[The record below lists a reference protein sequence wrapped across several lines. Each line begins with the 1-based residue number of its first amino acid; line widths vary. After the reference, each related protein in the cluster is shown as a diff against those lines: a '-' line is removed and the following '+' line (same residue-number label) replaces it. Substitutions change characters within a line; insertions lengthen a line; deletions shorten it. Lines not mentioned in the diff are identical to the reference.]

1 MPRLSIYKEYSFFA
15 YMDFRTL
22 VNIKPFDKKM
32 TYESKV
38 VSLGSCF
45 STEMGNR
52 LLDRKYD
59 VLLNPL
65 GIAFNPLSIAMQ
77 IDKSLHLDLLNDDDF
92 FCRDGVWRSFLLH
105 SDFSGD
111 LQNTI
116 SEANNALHDANDY
129 LKNADYL
136 LLTFGSAFVYRL
148 KENGLVVA
156 NCHKENQN
164 IFNRELVSVDEII
177 TVYKPLIN
185 LIIKNNPK
193 ICIIMTVSPIRHLR
207 DGLDENC
214 LSKATLRL
222 AINELKQ
229 IYPDHVEYFP
239 SYEIMMDDLRDY
251 RFYAED
257 MLHPS
262 SVAVDYIFER
272 FSETMMTEDQ
282 ISLMK
287 RVEKIMDGVNH
298 RMSDPKSA
306 VSKQFA
312 AKLIMN
318 MNELTRDF
326 HVDFRKEKQDLIS
339 RCGLE
344 EV

>member
-1 MPRLSIYKEYSFFA
+1 MN
-15 YMDFRTL
+15 FRTL
-22 VNIKPFDKKM
+22 LNIKPFEKKM
-32 TYESKV
+32 TYGSKI

-77 IDKSLHLDLLNDDDF
+77 IDKSINMDFFNEGDF
-92 FCRDGVWRSFLLH
+92 FCRDGIWRSFLLH

-116 SEANNALHDANDY
+116 RDANNALRDANNY
-129 LKNADYL
+129 LRNADFM
-136 LLTFGSAFVYRL
+136 LLTFGSAFVYRH
-148 KENGLVVA
+148 KEKNFVVA
-156 NCHKENQN
+156 NCHKEDANV
-164 IFNRELVSVDEII
+164 FRRELI
-177 TVYKPLIN
+177 TVDDITSVFKPLIDK
-185 LIIKNNPK
+185 IISQNPN
-193 ICIIMTVSPIRHLR
+193 ICIVFTVSPIRHLR

-222 AINELKQ
+222 AINELKKMFA
-229 IYPDHVEYFP
+229 DNLAYFP

-251 RFYAED
+251 RFYADD

-262 SVAVDYIFER
+262 SVAVDYIFEK
-272 FSETMMTEDQ
+272 FSETTMTVEQ
-282 ISLMK
+282 ISLMR
-287 RVEKIMDGVNH
+287 RVEKVMDGLNH
-298 RMSDPKSA
+298 RMTDPKSA
-306 VSKQFA
+306 SSKQFA

-318 MNELTRDF
+318 MNELTGKY
-326 HVDFRKEKQDLIS
+326 HVDFKKEKLDLIS
-339 RCGLE
+339 KCGLE

>member
-1 MPRLSIYKEYSFFA
+1 
-15 YMDFRTL
+15 MDFRTL
-22 VNIKPFDKKM
+22 VNIKPFNKKM

-38 VSLGSCF
+38 ISLGSCF

-77 IDKSLHLDLLNDDDF
+77 IDKSLNLDYFNEDDF
-92 FCRDGVWRSFLLH
+92 FCRDGIWRSFLLH

-111 LQNTI
+111 LQNTMSI
-116 SEANNALHDANDY
+116 ANNALNSANDY
-129 LKNADYL
+129 LHKANYL

-148 KENGLVVA
+148 KKNGLVVA
-156 NCHKENQN
+156 NCHKEDAN
-164 IFNRELVSVDEII
+164 IFQRELVSMDEII
-177 TVYKPLIN
+177 AVYKPLIN
-185 LIIKNNPK
+185 LIIKNNPN

-207 DGLDENC
+207 DGLDENY

-251 RFYAED
+251 RFYTDD
-257 MLHPS
+257 MLHPTPL
-262 SVAVDYIFER
+262 AVDYIFEK
-272 FSETMMTEDQ
+272 FSETTMSTDQ
-282 ISLMK
+282 ITLMK
-287 RVEKIMDGVNH
+287 RVEKIMDGFNH

-306 VSKQFA
+306 SSKQFA

-318 MNELTRDF
+318 MNELTGEY
-326 HVDFRKEKQDLIS
+326 HVDFIKEKQNLIS

>member
-1 MPRLSIYKEYSFFA
+1 
-15 YMDFRTL
+15 MDFRTL
-22 VNIKPFDKKM
+22 VNIKPFAKKM
-32 TYESKV
+32 TYDSKV

-45 STEMGNR
+45 SNEMGKR

-77 IDKSLHLDLLNDDDF
+77 IEKSLDLDLFNEDDF
-92 FCRDGVWRSFLLH
+92 FCRDGIYRSFLLH

-111 LQNTI
+111 LASTI
-116 SEANNALHDANDY
+116 SKANDALRDANEY
-129 LKNADYL
+129 LFKADFL
-136 LLTFGSAFVYRL
+136 LLTFGSAFVYKH
-148 KENGLVVA
+148 KEENYVVA
-156 NCHKENQN
+156 NCHKEDANV
-164 IFNRELVSVDEII
+164 FKRELVTVDEI
-177 TVYKPLIN
+177 TRVYKPLIDRIIN
-185 LIIKNNPK
+185 LNPN
-193 ICIIMTVSPIRHLR
+193 ICIVLTVSPIRHLR
-207 DGLDENC
+207 DGLEENS

-222 AINELKQ
+222 AINELKTL
-229 IYPDHVEYFP
+229 YPGRVEYFP

-272 FSETMMTEDQ
+272 LSITTMTDDQ
-282 ISLMK
+282 IELMR
-287 RVEKIMDGVNH
+287 RVEKIMDGVGH
-298 RMSDPKSA
+298 RMSDPQSA
-306 VSKQFA
+306 SAKQFA

-318 MNELTRDF
+318 MNELTDKYR
-326 HVDFRKEKQDLIS
+326 VDFKREKKELMI

-344 EV
+344 EL

>member
-1 MPRLSIYKEYSFFA
+1 MLPAFFA

-22 VNIKPFDKKM
+22 MNIKPFAKKM
-32 TYESKV
+32 TYDSKV

-77 IDKSLHLDLLNDDDF
+77 IERSLDLDFFKEDDF
-92 FCRDGVWRSFLLH
+92 FCRDGIWRSFLLH

-116 SEANNALHDANDY
+116 RVANNALHDANDY
-129 LKNADYL
+129 LKKTDFL
-136 LLTFGSAFVYRL
+136 LLTFGSAFVYRH
-148 KENGLVVA
+148 KEKNFIVA
-156 NCHKENQN
+156 NCHKEDADV
-164 IFNRELVSVDEII
+164 FKRELTTVDEI
-177 TVYKPLIN
+177 TSVYNRLIDRI
-185 LIIKNNPK
+185 LCINPNV
-193 ICIIMTVSPIRHLR
+193 CIVMTVSPIRHLR
-207 DGLDENC
+207 DGLEENS

-222 AINELKQ
+222 AINELVKQ
-229 IYPDHVEYFP
+229 YKERVEYFP

-262 SVAVDYIFER
+262 SVAVDYIFEK
-272 FSETMMTEDQ
+272 FSDATMSVDQ
-282 ISLMK
+282 VALMR

-306 VSKQFA
+306 GSKQFA

-318 MNELTRDF
+318 MNELTDRYR
-326 HVDFRKEKQDLIS
+326 VDFKREKMDLIN

-344 EV
+344 MV

>member
-1 MPRLSIYKEYSFFA
+1 
-15 YMDFRTL
+15 MDFRTL
-22 VNIKPFDKKM
+22 VNIKPFEKKM
-32 TYESKV
+32 TYTSKV
-38 VSLGSCF
+38 ISLGSCF

-52 LLDRKYD
+52 LLVRKYD

-77 IDKSLHLDLLNDDDF
+77 IEKCLDLDFFHEDDF
-92 FCRDGVWRSFLLH
+92 FCRDGIWRSFLLH

-116 SEANNALHDANDY
+116 EEANRGIQDANDY
-129 LKNADYL
+129 LKKADIL
-136 LLTFGSAFVYRL
+136 LLTFGSAFVYRH
-148 KENGLVVA
+148 KEMNYVVA
-156 NCHKENQN
+156 NCHKEDAN
-164 IFNRELVSVDEII
+164 IFSRELLNVDEI
-177 TVYKPLIN
+177 TSVYKSLLDRIIN
-185 LIIKNNPK
+185 INPN
-193 ICIIMTVSPIRHLR
+193 ICIVMTVSPIRHLR
-207 DGLDENC
+207 DGLADNS

-222 AINELKQ
+222 AISELAK
-229 IYPDHVEYFP
+229 IYTNNVKYFP

-262 SVAVDYIFER
+262 SVAVDYIFEK
-272 FSETMMTEDQ
+272 FSETTMDSDQ
-282 ISLMK
+282 ITLMR

-298 RMSDPKSA
+298 RMYAPKSA
-306 VSKQFA
+306 SSKQFA

-318 MNELTRDF
+318 MNELTSRY
-326 HVDFRKEKQDLIS
+326 HVNFKKEKQELIF

-344 EV
+344 EL

>member
-1 MPRLSIYKEYSFFA
+1 
-15 YMDFRTL
+15 MDFRTL
-22 VNIKPFDKKM
+22 VNIKPFAKKM
-32 TYESKV
+32 TYDSKV

-45 STEMGNR
+45 STEIGNR

-77 IDKSLHLDLLNDDDF
+77 IEKSLDLDFFNEDDF
-92 FCRDGVWRSFLLH
+92 FCRDGIWRSFLLH
-105 SDFSGD
+105 SDFSGE

-116 SEANNALHDANDY
+116 RVANNALRDANDY
-129 LKNADYL
+129 LKKTDFL
-136 LLTFGSAFVYRL
+136 LLTFGSAFVYRH
-148 KENGLVVA
+148 KEKNFVVA
-156 NCHKENQN
+156 NCHKEDADV
-164 IFNRELVSVDEII
+164 FRRELVTVDEII
-177 TVYKPLIN
+177 FVYNSLIDR
-185 LIIKNNPK
+185 IISVNPNV
-193 ICIIMTVSPIRHLR
+193 CIVLTVSPIRHLR

-222 AINELKQ
+222 AVNELAKRFAGN
-229 IYPDHVEYFP
+229 VEYFP

-262 SVAVDYIFER
+262 SVAVDYIFEK
-272 FSETMMTEDQ
+272 FSDATMSVDQ
-282 ISLMK
+282 IALMR

-306 VSKQFA
+306 GSKQFA

-318 MNELTRDF
+318 MNELTDRYC
-326 HVDFRKEKQDLIS
+326 VDFKREKMDLIN

-344 EV
+344 MV

>member
-1 MPRLSIYKEYSFFA
+1 MLPAFFA
-15 YMDFRTL
+15 YMEFRTL
-22 VNIKPFDKKM
+22 VNVKPFAKKM
-32 TYESKV
+32 TYDSKV

-65 GIAFNPLSIAMQ
+65 GIAFNPMSIAMQ
-77 IDKSLHLDLLNDDDF
+77 IEKSLDLDFFKEDDF
-92 FCRDGVWRSFLLH
+92 FCRDGIWRSFLLH

-111 LQNTI
+111 LQKTI
-116 SEANNALHDANDY
+116 QIANNAIHDANEY
-129 LKNADYL
+129 LRKTDFL
-136 LLTFGSAFVYRL
+136 LLTFGSAFVYRH
-148 KENGLVVA
+148 KEKNFVVA
-156 NCHKENQN
+156 NCHKEDADV
-164 IFNRELVSVDEII
+164 FKRELVTVDEI
-177 TVYKPLIN
+177 TSVYNRLIDR
-185 LIIKNNPK
+185 IINVNPNV
-193 ICIIMTVSPIRHLR
+193 CIVMTVSPIRHLR

-222 AINELKQ
+222 AVNSLVKR
-229 IYPDHVEYFP
+229 YAGNVVYFP

-257 MLHPS
+257 MTHPS
-262 SVAVDYIFER
+262 SVAVDYIFEK
-272 FSETMMTEDQ
+272 FSDAVMSADQ
-282 ISLMK
+282 IAVMR
-287 RVEKIMDGVNH
+287 RVEKIVEGLNH

-306 VSKQFA
+306 SSKQFA

-318 MNELTRDF
+318 MNELTGKY
-326 HVDFRKEKQDLIS
+326 HVDFKKEKMDLIN

-344 EV
+344 MV

>member
-1 MPRLSIYKEYSFFA
+1 
-15 YMDFRTL
+15 MDFRTL
-22 VNIKPFDKKM
+22 VNIKPFAKKM
-32 TYESKV
+32 TYDSKV

-77 IDKSLHLDLLNDDDF
+77 IEKSLDLDFFNENDF
-92 FCRDGVWRSFLLH
+92 FCRDGIWRSFLLH
-105 SDFSGD
+105 SDFSGE

-116 SEANNALHDANDY
+116 RVANNALRDANDY
-129 LKNADYL
+129 LKKTDFL
-136 LLTFGSAFVYRL
+136 LLTFGSAFVYRH
-148 KENGLVVA
+148 KEKNFIVA
-156 NCHKENQN
+156 NCHKEDADV
-164 IFNRELVSVDEII
+164 FRRELTTVDEI
-177 TVYKPLIN
+177 TSVYNRLIDRILSIN
-185 LIIKNNPK
+185 SSV
-193 ICIIMTVSPIRHLR
+193 CIVMTVSPIRHLR

-222 AINELKQ
+222 AVNELTKRFAGN
-229 IYPDHVEYFP
+229 VEYFP

-262 SVAVDYIFER
+262 SVAVDYIFEK
-272 FSETMMTEDQ
+272 FSDATMSADQ
-282 ISLMK
+282 VALMR

-298 RMSDPKSA
+298 RMSDPQSA
-306 VSKQFA
+306 SSKQFA

-318 MNELTRDF
+318 MNELMDRYR
-326 HVDFRKEKQDLIS
+326 VDFKREKMDLIN

-344 EV
+344 MV

>member
-1 MPRLSIYKEYSFFA
+1 
-15 YMDFRTL
+15 MDFRTL

-32 TYESKV
+32 TYESKI

-45 STEMGNR
+45 STEMGRR

-59 VLLNPL
+59 VFLNPL
-65 GIAFNPLSIAMQ
+65 GIAFNPLSIATQ
-77 IDKSLHLDLLNDDDF
+77 IQKTLDLDYFKEDDF
-92 FCRDGVWRSFLLH
+92 FCRDGIWRSFLLH

-111 LQNTI
+111 LQNTML
-116 SEANNALHDANDY
+116 EANNALRDTNEY
-129 LKNADYL
+129 LKKADFL
-136 LLTFGSAFVYRL
+136 LLTFGSAFVYRH
-148 KENGLVVA
+148 KEKNFVVA
-156 NCHKENQN
+156 NCHKEDANV
-164 IFNRELVSVDEII
+164 FKRELITVDEI
-177 TVYKPLIN
+177 TSVYMPLIDS
-185 LIIKNNPK
+185 IIDINPN
-193 ICIIMTVSPIRHLR
+193 ICIVMTVSPIRHLR
-207 DGLDENC
+207 DDLDENN

-222 AINELKQ
+222 AINELKKTFTN
-229 IYPDHVEYFP
+229 IVEYFP

-262 SVAVDYIFER
+262 SVAVDYIFEK
-272 FSETMMTEDQ
+272 FSETTMTDDQ
-282 ISLMK
+282 IALMK

-306 VSKQFA
+306 SSKQFA

-318 MNELTRDF
+318 MSELADKF
-326 HVDFRKEKQDLIS
+326 HVDFQKEKRDLMS

-344 EV
+344 EI